1 MICSITAYLC
11 MKYNNNKYILY
22 HIITIVF
29 FHHQSNHQPY
39 DYRAAPWHPQR
50 VEDYQAMRWLE
61 SGGAGGGTKVPLV
74 RKLLM
79 ALLRPEA

>member
-1 MICSITAYLC
+1 LGSALR
-11 MKYNNNKYILY
+11 
-22 HIITIVF
+22 F
-29 FHHQSNHQPY
+29 
-39 DYRAAPWHPQR
+39 HPQR
-50 VEDYQAMRWLE
+50 VEDYQMMRWLE